1 MKMIL
6 AHRGIIKNNYKENS
20 IESLCEIFKYSSNKF
35 KLGVELDINMSKD
48 NKIFIFHDS
57 EINTIKLHTLTFQ
70 EIHNLDKNIF
80 LLTDL
85 LNQFDNKNYVLDI
98 EIKKYPE
105 NKKKYCNTIV
115 NIIKKYNNLQYF
127 FSSFSSEICDIINK
141 INTKKCYKLSHNKNE
156 PGEIVHYLNID
167 KTTKGVYTLFD
178 KNFTNEY
185 LKKIENIDI
194 LITDDME
201 KLIKYMRDNLL

>member
-20 IESLCEIFKYSSNKF
+20 IESLCEIFKYSLNKF

-70 EIHNLDKNIF
+70 EIQNLDKNIF

-85 LNQFDNKNYVLDI
+85 LHNLT
-98 EIKKYPE
+98 IK
-105 NKKKYCNTIV
+105 TI
-115 NIIKKYNNLQYF
+115 F
-127 FSSFSSEICDIINK
+127 
-141 INTKKCYKLSHNKNE
+141 
-156 PGEIVHYLNID
+156 
-167 KTTKGVYTLFD
+167 
-178 KNFTNEY
+178 
-185 LKKIENIDI
+185 
-194 LITDDME
+194 
-201 KLIKYMRDNLL
+201 